1 MKKTLAII
9 LALLILSFSVLT
21 VSAVENGGING
32 SNWQSAV
39 DGSLPI
45 TAINMPGT
53 HDSAA
58 RYLYFSTRAR
68 TQSLSVLQ
76 QLYAGVRYLD
86 VRLALSGNNI
96 LAMHGVLNCKKELGL
111 FAQNLTAKD
120 IVSDCKKFL
129 EQNPGETI
137 LFLLKQEESEKN
149 KKLFTRFY
157 DELIA
162 PSPELWYTKNKIPV
176 LDEVRGKIVLL
187 RVAEADKSRFG
198 NSNSGINFETYPYI
212 GSTDMNDFRFKK
224 IISLD
229 KRLLSEPVGYMFVQ
243 DSYKIEGENK
253 TKVIANFFADN
264 LSENHFNIC
273 CTNANNI
280 KTPYA
285 NAKKVNAFLSSYDF
299 KAGGVYGIVAMD
311 FATAELCERIYM
323 TNLPSMTN
331 TPNAANSV
339 GYGESFGFL
348 GELIFK
354 LKNLFL
360 KLSF

>member
-1 MKKTLAII
+1 MKKTLAVI

-21 VSAVENGGING
+21 FSAENGGING

-86 VRLALSGNNI
+86 VRLALSGNSI

-137 LFLLKQEESEKN
+137 LFLLKQEESEKSE
-149 KKLFTRFY
+149 KLFTRFY

-243 DSYKIEGENK
+243 DSYKIEGEKK

-273 CTNANNI
+273 CTNANN
-280 KTPYA
+280 KNTPYA

-323 TNLPSMTN
+323 TNLPNMTN
-331 TPNAANSV
+331 TPNTANSV

-354 LKNLFL
+354 LNSLFL

>member
-1 MKKTLAII
+1 MKKTLALI

-21 VSAVENGGING
+21 VSAAENSGING

-39 DGSLPI
+39 DGSLPV

-58 RYLYFSTRAR
+58 RYLYFSSRAR

-86 VRLALSGNNI
+86 VRLTLNGSSI
-96 LAMHGVLNCKKELGL
+96 LAMHGVLNCKKQLGL
-111 FAQNLTAKD
+111 FARDLTAND
-120 IVSDCKKFL
+120 IVSDCEKFL

-137 LFLLKQEESEKN
+137 LFLLKHEGRGNS

-162 PSPELWYTKNKIPV
+162 PSPELWYTENRIPV

-187 RVAEADKSRFG
+187 RVAEADESRFDNKTAG
-198 NSNSGINFETYPYI
+198 LNFKTYPYI
-212 GSTDMNDFRFKK
+212 SSTEMNSFCFRS
-224 IISLD
+224 IDSLD
-229 KRLLSEPVGYMFVQ
+229 KRLLSEPVGYMLVQ
-243 DSYKIEGENK
+243 DSHKIEGEKK
-253 TKVIANFFADN
+253 TEVIANFFADN

-273 CTNANNI
+273 CTNANNV

-299 KAGGVYGIVAMD
+299 KSGGVYGIVAMD
-311 FATAELCERIYM
+311 FATAELCEKIYM
-323 TNLPSMTN
+323 TNLPNMTN
-331 TPNAANSV
+331 TPNTANSI

-354 LKNLFL
+354 LNNLFL
-360 KLSF
+360 KLEF